1 MKKILVTLLLSL
13 SSLSTSAYAQDG
25 ITISGLE
32 KNADTKLEFQKL
44 LKGQNLPKWVSEGGT
59 ESQAKEVIIEGKK
72 YLVLNACKPHDCDA
86 EQIALLYSI
95 DAKKLA
101 GVFSTNDEK
110 DDSQK
115 LQWLNIPDE
124 LSIDGKTILFAALTG
139 SLDNHPNSFNFK

>member
-13 SSLSTSAYAQDG
+13 SSLSTYAYAQDG

-32 KNADTKLEFQKL
+32 KNADTKVEFQKL
-44 LKGQNLPKWVSEGGT
+44 IKGQNLPKWVSEGGT
-59 ESQAKEVIIEGKK
+59 ESQSKEVIIEGKK

-110 DDSQK
+110 DGSQK